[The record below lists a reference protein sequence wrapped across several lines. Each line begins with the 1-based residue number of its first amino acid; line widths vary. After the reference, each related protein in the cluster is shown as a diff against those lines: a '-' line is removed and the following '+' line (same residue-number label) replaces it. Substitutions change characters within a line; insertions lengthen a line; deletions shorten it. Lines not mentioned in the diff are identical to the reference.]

1 MNRLLLVLL
10 AFTPLLLTSCEAY
23 KSNFMLGWTYAEAQ
37 GIQPIR
43 ANPPTIGYR
52 RLKAYS
58 TVNEAM
64 KMFLQA
70 KGMPDYIIE
79 KPEFTSSR
87 IACFYLTKNH
97 AYLLQLP
104 GHYAIQGMKVL
115 GPEPIGE
122 KDLKLF
128 KALNEVEKATAAFQQ
143 P

>member
-1 MNRLLLVLL
+1 MNRKLTALLTLSVLLLS
-10 AFTPLLLTSCEAY
+10 SCEAY
-23 KSNFMLGWTYAEAQ
+23 KSNFMLGWTYADAQ
-37 GIQPIR
+37 GIQPVR

-52 RLKAYS
+52 RLQAYA
-58 TVNEAM
+58 TVNQAM

-79 KPEFTSSR
+79 KPVFSSR

-97 AYLLQLP
+97 AYLLEMS

-128 KALNEVEKATAAFQQ
+128 KALNEVEKATAAYQQ